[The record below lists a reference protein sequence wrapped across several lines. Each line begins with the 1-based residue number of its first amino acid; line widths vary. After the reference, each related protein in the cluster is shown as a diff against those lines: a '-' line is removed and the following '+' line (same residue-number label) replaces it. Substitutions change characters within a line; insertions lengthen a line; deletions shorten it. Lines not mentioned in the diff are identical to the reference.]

1 MQNDIKN
8 MSENDV
14 KNKKLD
20 YLKDLV
26 RTIVDASQKL
36 DEEKAAKG
44 QQGQRLKILTPKQM
58 IIRLPILL
66 A

>member
-1 MQNDIKN
+1 

-44 QQGQRLKILTPKQM
+44 QPGQGLKMLTPKQM
-58 IIRLPILL
+58 IIRLPILF

>member
-44 QQGQRLKILTPKQM
+44 QQRQGLKILTPKQM